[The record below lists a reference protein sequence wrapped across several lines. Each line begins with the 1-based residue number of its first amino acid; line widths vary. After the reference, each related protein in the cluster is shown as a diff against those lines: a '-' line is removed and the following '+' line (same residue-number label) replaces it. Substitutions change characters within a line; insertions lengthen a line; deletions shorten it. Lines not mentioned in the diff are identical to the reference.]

1 MYQKI
6 YEKMCHRFDPDKR
19 VSLARSSADSELD
32 RYFRTMHA
40 YGSTDMEEDGAIYVK
55 IHDQGGASR
64 ATWLEEY
71 AHALQFL
78 RDGHVEL
85 SVDDSGRKEREP
97 EVALCLLEEKIVHK
111 LSTEDKQPYQQVI
124 KIYGHDDDQG

>member
-6 YEKMCHRFDPDKR
+6 YEKMCHKFDPDKR
-19 VSLARSSADSELD
+19 VSLARSSTDPELD
-32 RYFRTMHA
+32 RYFRAMNA
-40 YGSTDMEEDGAIYVK
+40 YGSTHMEEDGAIYVK

-85 SVDDSGRKEREP
+85 SVDDSERREREL
-97 EVALCLLEEKIVHK
+97 EVARCLLADKRERK
-111 LSTEDKQPYQQVI
+111 LSVADKQHYQQVI
-124 KIYGHDDDQG
+124 EIYGKDDD